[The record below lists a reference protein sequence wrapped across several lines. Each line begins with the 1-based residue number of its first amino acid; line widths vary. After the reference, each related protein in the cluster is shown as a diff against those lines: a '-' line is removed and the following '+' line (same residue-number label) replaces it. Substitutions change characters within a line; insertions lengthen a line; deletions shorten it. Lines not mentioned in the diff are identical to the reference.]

1 MLLIYVLDNIVEVYR
16 EEERW
21 FKKKFTMPISG
32 LQDTITKILSAVK
45 GALEEGVKTV
55 VFRGT
60 LANAMYIKENR
71 GCVKCK
77 VMFCRFLVC
86 MFCDYARELFDLDRP
101 STMLQTIDGKRRCR
115 KNSINSVR
123 IGEGNILFS
132 DVRQSL
138 QDEIGGV
145 VSLERKVIVE
155 RALEQSL
162 AILER
167 LDRCFYN
174 LKKTR
179 PGLTF
184 ALESAIYPGGAVQE
198 SLFILPNK

>member
-1 MLLIYVLDNIVEVYR
+1 MLLIYVLPEILEVYR

-21 FKKKFTMPISG
+21 FKKKFEIPISG
-32 LQDTITKILSAVK
+32 LQDTITKTLSAVER
-45 GALEEGVKTV
+45 ALGEGVKTV
-55 VFRGT
+55 IFRGT

-77 VMFCRFLVC
+77 VMFCRFLVS
-86 MFCDYARELFDLDRP
+86 MFCDYAREIFDLDKP
-101 STMLQTIDGKRRCR
+101 ATMLQTIDGKRRCR

-138 QDEIGGV
+138 EDEIEGV
-145 VSLERKVIVE
+145 ISPERKVIVE

-167 LDRCFYN
+167 LDLCLYN
-174 LKKTR
+174 LKKNR
-179 PGLTF
+179 PRLTF
-184 ALESAIYPGGAVQE
+184 ALESAVYRGGAVQE
-198 SLFILPNK
+198 SSFILPNK